1 MELIINIFDQTLY
14 LPLLNALVWIYN
26 TIPYHDIGIAI
37 IILTVLIRVIFYPLS
52 KKSIRSQ
59 KAMAKLQPKI
69 KEIQKKFKNKEEQAK
84 QMMLL
89 YKEHKVNPA
98 AGCLPILVQFPV
110 LIALYRVFF
119 TGLNLENMN
128 NLYSFVQKPETLNFM
143 FLGLI
148 DLSQRSLVLAFLA
161 GFLQFIQSKMI
172 MPQKSARQKGG
183 SKPGSL
189 DFASLMGQQ
198 MTYFM
203 PLITVFIALSLP
215 AALPLYW
222 IVITLFGIIQQH
234 FTKSIEHKAQNIE
247 HRT

>member
-1 MELIINIFDQTLY
+1 MELIVRIFDQVLY

-26 TIPYHDIGIAI
+26 IIPYHDLGIAI
-37 IILTVLIRVIFYPLS
+37 ILLTVLIRLAFYPLS
-52 KKSIRSQ
+52 KKAIQSQ

-89 YKEHKVNPA
+89 YKEHKINPA
-98 AGCLPILVQFPV
+98 AGCLPILIQLPV

-119 TGLNLENMN
+119 TGLNLDNMN
-128 NLYSFVQKPETLNFM
+128 NLYSFVQKPEMLNFM

-148 DLSQRSLVLAFLA
+148 DISQRSIVLAFLA

-172 MPQKSARQKGG
+172 MPQKSTQQK
-183 SKPGSL
+183 SGSL

-203 PLITVFIALSLP
+203 PLITIFIAMGLP

-222 IVITLFGIIQQH
+222 IVITIFGIIQQY
-234 FTKSIEHKAQNIE
+234 FTKTKNI
-247 HRT
+247 